1 MRRKIIDCGGR
12 LSEEFEAGTETR
24 QEDNLPRHLDIFDFL
39 NLKVF
44 KNLSIKYLF
53 KPRTCFIERSQ
64 SAKFCCASCAIFK
77 VHPPPWKISYSCP
90 CPCYI
95 IILYLSFEL

>member
-64 SAKFCCASCAIFK
+64 STKFCCASCAIFI
-77 VHPPPWKISYSCP
+77 VHPPPGKYRVAAP
-90 CPCYI
+90 VPA
-95 IILYLSFEL
+95 ILLFCI